1 MTARTLNLKP
11 APGLIVRDPRTAQP
25 LPAEGGTVPDNGYWR
40 RRLRDGDVLPI
51 TVPAKGKAK
60 E

>member
-1 MTARTLNLKP
+1 MTARTLNLRP

-40 RRLRDGDVLPI
+40 RRLRDGDVQLVTSAP
-51 TVPAKGKAK
+51 KKAK